1 MSLTMDQDFLG
12 KVNHDRH
19 IFFSRSLSGALMLDD
34 TIVNKIVK
42 GKGKTAANMEKQEMC
57 REARQGIDRQL

>member
-1 MSLTMDQDFLG
+1 MDQDFLG

-19 IFFSRSLSGALMLDD
+19 IFLSRSLSGALMLDD
-34 TIVNKIVK
+34 TILDKVVK

-57 REARQGIDRQL
+57 RETRQGIDRQL